1 MREAGCSSFDVAL
14 IKKRRM
20 KATLGGPFYGRT
32 PATLPEPKRRDLNCD
47 LWPMNHAGWFI
58 LGEPTSK

>member
-47 LWPMNHAGWFI
+47 LWPMNHAG
-58 LGEPTSK
+58 